1 MTQTEKN
8 IWIRLASGTVKGPF
22 PASKVRDAYRVGKV
36 PIDSFLSA
44 SEDGA
49 WKPVA
54 ACFRVAPSTL
64 PTITEP
70 APDRVAPL
78 TTPTT
83 AIHTPAITSE
93 STAQMPT
100 IENLELPTANLKEIL
115 LFAWRRLLHNYRTIV
130 LRSIVT
136 MLFVLA
142 FTFLPAIIALMGVIN
157 NAIFRGDGGSGFQ
170 LSIPILRDLDPTGLI
185 TTFAST
191 LFLVPF
197 GMMFASSGSF
207 MIVGVLRK
215 SKEAR
220 WSTLFAWRSHFLTM
234 YAIGVLGSANEV
246 TSFIVGRIIS
256 GQKEPGVAA
265 DFLSKF
271 AMAAPWGFIVLAGL
285 LVLENPCNLTFK
297 TAIQQAYRIC
307 LNSRGA
313 GFIAIGIAAAA
324 AVVSF
329 VAFVIPSLLLG
340 FPLLLVV
347 LATIFMMR
355 DKLQASQLVPIPQ
368 VAQLLTPSSQS
379 TSSEP
384 AP

>member
-1 MTQTEKN
+1 
-8 IWIRLASGTVKGPF
+8 
-22 PASKVRDAYRVGKV
+22 
-36 PIDSFLSA
+36 
-44 SEDGA
+44 
-49 WKPVA
+49 
-54 ACFRVAPSTL
+54 
-64 PTITEP
+64 
-70 APDRVAPL
+70 
-78 TTPTT
+78 
-83 AIHTPAITSE
+83 
-93 STAQMPT
+93 
-100 IENLELPTANLKEIL
+100 
-115 LFAWRRLLHNYRTIV
+115 
-130 LRSIVT
+130 
-136 MLFVLA
+136 
-142 FTFLPAIIALMGVIN
+142 
-157 NAIFRGDGGSGFQ
+157 
-170 LSIPILRDLDPTGLI
+170 
-185 TTFAST
+185 
-191 LFLVPF
+191 
-197 GMMFASSGSF
+197 
-207 MIVGVLRK
+207 
-215 SKEAR
+215 
-220 WSTLFAWRSHFLTM
+220 M

-329 VAFVIPSLLLG
+329 VAFVIPSLLVG

-355 DKLQASQLVPIPQ
+355 DKLEASQLVPIPQ
-368 VAQLLTPSSQS
+368 VAPPLTPSSQS

-384 AP
+384 VP